1 LESINTHGKQIADEI
16 LNMIRDQADT
26 INVGPQK
33 LAKLTEW
40 AAKLPEVN
48 ITGSEMFWKKIP
60 DGLEIDQIK

>member
-1 LESINTHGKQIADEI
+1 
-16 LNMIRDQADT
+16 MIRDQADT

-60 DGLEIDQIK
+60 DGLEIDLDKINEIIYGRIV